1 VDTKKDEKKRKS
13 KDKYGKNTNRGYGG
27 CSPASGCGPNF
38 EIVLNIKQRK
48 ESEKK
53 EEEEE

>member
-1 VDTKKDEKKRKS
+1 VDVKKKS
-13 KDKYGKNTNRGYGG
+13 KGKKSKGLYGKNSNRSYDG

-48 ESEKK
+48 EAQ
-53 EEEEE
+53 EENKVE